1 MALTEDGYKERLI
14 DKKISQYLKIFGAV
28 SIEGP
33 KWCGKTWTAKNHANS
48 AVFLDDSSANF
59 DMRAK
64 AKMDVSLILNME
76 KPQLIDEWIEVPEI
90 WDAVRHICD
99 KDKTKGK
106 FILTE
111 STTLRKKEQEE
122 KIHHSGAGRIDRMKM
137 YSMSL
142 YESGDSTGDASLKK
156 MFEGTQENTLT
167 KKTTLDDLARY
178 IVRGGW
184 PSNLNIDDDLIH
196 ILPKSY
202 LNAVLD
208 YDINKDGINR
218 DINKMNMLFKS
229 LARNESTIASN
240 NTLIRD
246 IEEYTSN
253 KEYQLSR
260 NTISDYLSVLSK
272 LYLTENQEAY
282 SFNLRSSDVVSKA
295 VKRHFTDPSLA
306 CAALDITKNKLVND
320 IRTFGF
326 MFEALVERDLRIYI
340 ESLGGK
346 LYHYRNNKNGVE
358 VDAIVELT
366 DGNYGAIEIKLG
378 SNEIEDA
385 KKSLLRFTKEVKIE
399 PKFMCII
406 CGLWDAVLKDK
417 ETGIYII
424 PITALKD

>member
-1 MALTEDGYKERLI
+1 
-14 DKKISQYLKIFGAV
+14 
-28 SIEGP
+28 
-33 KWCGKTWTAKNHANS
+33 
-48 AVFLDDSSANF
+48 
-59 DMRAK
+59 
-64 AKMDVSLILNME
+64 
-76 KPQLIDEWIEVPEI
+76 
-90 WDAVRHICD
+90 
-99 KDKTKGK
+99 
-106 FILTE
+106 
-111 STTLRKKEQEE
+111 
-122 KIHHSGAGRIDRMKM
+122 
-137 YSMSL
+137 
-142 YESGDSTGDASLKK
+142 

-208 YDINKDGINR
+208 YDISKDGINR

-306 CAALDITKNKLVND
+306 CAALDITKTNL
-320 IRTFGF
+320 
-326 MFEALVERDLRIYI
+326 
-340 ESLGGK
+340 
-346 LYHYRNNKNGVE
+346 
-358 VDAIVELT
+358 
-366 DGNYGAIEIKLG
+366 
-378 SNEIEDA
+378 
-385 KKSLLRFTKEVKIE
+385 
-399 PKFMCII
+399 
-406 CGLWDAVLKDK
+406 
-417 ETGIYII
+417 
-424 PITALKD
+424 

>member
-142 YESGDSTGDASLKK
+142 YESGDSTGEASLKK

-208 YDINKDGINR
+208 YDISKDGINR

-282 SFNLRSSDVVSKA
+282 SFNLWSSDVVSKA

-385 KKSLLRFTKEVKIE
+385 KKNLLRFTKEVKIE

>member
-142 YESGDSTGDASLKK
+142 YESGDSTGEASLKK

-208 YDINKDGINR
+208 YDISKDGINR

-399 PKFMCII
+399 PKFMSII

>member
-1 MALTEDGYKERLI
+1 MALTETGYKERLI

-208 YDINKDGINR
+208 YDISKDGINR

>member
-28 SIEGP
+28 IIEGP

-142 YESGDSTGDASLKK
+142 YESGDSTGEASLKK

-208 YDINKDGINR
+208 YDISKDGINR

>member
-1 MALTEDGYKERLI
+1 VALTEDGYKERLI

-28 SIEGP
+28 IIEGP

-142 YESGDSTGDASLKK
+142 YESGDSTGEASLKK

-208 YDINKDGINR
+208 YDISKDGINR

>member
-64 AKMDVSLILNME
+64 AEMDVSLILNME

-208 YDINKDGINR
+208 YDISKDGINR

-385 KKSLLRFTKEVKIE
+385 KKNLLRFTKEVKIE

>member
-1 MALTEDGYKERLI
+1 MALTEAGYKERLI

-142 YESGDSTGDASLKK
+142 YESGDSTGEASLKK

-167 KKTTLDDLARY
+167 KKTSLDDLARY

-240 NTLIRD
+240 NTLMRD

-272 LYLTENQEAY
+272 LYLIENQEAY

-306 CAALDITKNKLVND
+306 CAALDITKSKLVND

-385 KKSLLRFTKEVKIE
+385 KKSLLRFTKEVKIQ

>member
-142 YESGDSTGDASLKK
+142 YESGDSTGEASLKK

-208 YDINKDGINR
+208 YDISKDGINR

-385 KKSLLRFTKEVKIE
+385 KKNLLRFTKEVKIE

-406 CGLWDAVLKDK
+406 CGLWDAILKDK

>member
-142 YESGDSTGDASLKK
+142 YESGDSTGEASLKK

-208 YDINKDGINR
+208 YDISKDGINR